1 MSPPARWGP
10 IWRCLSYALGEIMDA
25 FMNVELHANYGYQVQ
40 QTQDI
45 SMTPAHNGRLTK
57 GKQVYKRMSPPSID
71 IETPF

>member
-1 MSPPARWGP
+1 
-10 IWRCLSYALGEIMDA
+10 MDA

-45 SMTPAHNGRLTK
+45 NMTPAHNGRLTK